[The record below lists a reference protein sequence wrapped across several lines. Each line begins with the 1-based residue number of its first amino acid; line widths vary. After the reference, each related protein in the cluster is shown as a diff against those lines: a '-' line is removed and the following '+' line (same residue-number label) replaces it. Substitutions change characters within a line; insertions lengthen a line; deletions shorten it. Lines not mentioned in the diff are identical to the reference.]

1 MKICLVSE
9 EYPDETA
16 FGGIATYQKIVAETL
31 VKKGHKVYVI
41 TRGMRKEQRYIE
53 NGVNIYRIHVNETS
67 DSLQNAIEYRKR
79 VEDILLVLQE
89 KEKIDIIETPDWG
102 AETIFF
108 ESRRNIPLIV
118 RLHTP
123 LKIWKKYNKSDKGNL
138 TDELLRW
145 EEKML
150 YSADYITCCSNLLKD
165 YVLKEFK
172 IKSEEI
178 EVIPNPADT
187 INFYRD
193 DKIDKEYELIFVGS
207 LEDRQ
212 GVLVLA
218 KALNEVFRK
227 EKNLKVKFIGKDTN
241 RNQKDIS
248 TKEYIKKI
256 ILQDYWDKVE
266 FLGQIDNMEL
276 NRYLNKALIG
286 VFPSLFENFPYV
298 ALEGM
303 ATGLH
308 IISTDNSGVVEMLDD
323 NTCICKSGDEEDLAK
338 KILEKLEYAK
348 DIKVNFNNIERVKK
362 EFNSEKVCDNLISIY
377 KKILKLKGKN
387 NV

>member
-41 TRGMRKEQRYIE
+41 TRGMRKEQRYI
-53 NGVNIYRIHVNETS
+53 ETS

-193 DKIDKEYELIFVGS
+193 NKIDKEYELIFVGS
-207 LEDRQ
+207 LEERK

-266 FLGQIDNMEL
+266 FLGERSDVPDLCNMFDFFL
-276 NRYLNKALIG
+276 
-286 VFPSLFENFPYV
+286 FPSRFE
-298 ALEGM
+298 
-303 ATGLH
+303 GLPVSLVEVQTNG
-308 IISTDNSGVVEMLDD
+308 IPTLVSDVITQQVKINDNYESLSLNDSPIKWAD
-323 NTCICKSGDEEDLAK
+323 
-338 KILEKLEYAK
+338 KILELKQE
-348 DIKVNFNNIERVKK
+348 ERMDTTIVKK
-362 EFNSEKVCDNLISIY
+362 NLVEKGFDIY
-377 KKILKLKGKN
+377 TETKRVESLLLK
-387 NV
+387 